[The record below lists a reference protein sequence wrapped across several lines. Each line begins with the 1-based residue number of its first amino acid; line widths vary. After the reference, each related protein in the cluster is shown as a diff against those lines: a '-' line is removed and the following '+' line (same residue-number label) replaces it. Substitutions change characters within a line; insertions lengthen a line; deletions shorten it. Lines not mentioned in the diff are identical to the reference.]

1 MKRQAYTRIKHIRE
15 SKNFTQEYMAG
26 KLGIS
31 QNAYSKIESGQTRL
45 TTDRMEEIS
54 KALDIPV
61 ESLLTDDFK
70 FFNIYNNTYG
80 YIDTLQEEN
89 KDLIQSLIKQNEFLQ
104 KEIGRLIDLVTQL
117 AERK

>member
-1 MKRQAYTRIKHIRE
+1 MKMQTYRRIKLIRE
-15 SKNFTQEYMAG
+15 SKNFTQEYMAE

-31 QNAYSKIESGQTRL
+31 QNAYSKIEAGHTRL
-45 TTDRMEEIS
+45 TTDRAEEIS
-54 KALDIPV
+54 KILEIPI

-70 FFNIYNNTYG
+70 IFNIHNNTYG

-104 KEIGRLIDLVTQL
+104 KEVSRLIDMVAQL
-117 AERK
+117 SGK